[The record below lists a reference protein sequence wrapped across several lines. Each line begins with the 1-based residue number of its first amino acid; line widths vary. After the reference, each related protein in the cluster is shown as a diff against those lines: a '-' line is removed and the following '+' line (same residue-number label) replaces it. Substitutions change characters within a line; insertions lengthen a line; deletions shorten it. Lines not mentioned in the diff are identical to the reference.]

1 MEDID
6 FCKRLK
12 FLNKK
17 IYLLE
22 SAEAFHLGGKSHNP
36 KLNFK
41 MELERNWHFMWSLY
55 YFNKKHYGKFFAI
68 KVTLK
73 KFITSVVSNECII
86 YMLVPYEGEISCQM
100 PTQIFEHLFDLE
112 DDGIGFLDNY
122 NNVNPELQQDYDTIN
137 EILSLTNDDY
147 QETIIPEKELSLDEI
162 LEKITNKG
170 IESLTKKEKQ
180 TLHQYSK

>member
-1 MEDID
+1 MKYLLSIFGQVKNDESGVE
-6 FCKRLK
+6 RMA
-12 FLNKK
+12 KK
-17 IYLLE
+17 IVDVSDSKNVKFSYGE
-22 SAEAFHLGGKSHNP
+22 SSSIFHFKSNEDFY
-36 KLNFK
+36 KLK
-41 MELERNWHFMWSLY
+41 Q
-55 YFNKKHYGKFFAI
+55 
-68 KVTLK
+68 
-73 KFITSVVSNECII
+73 FIHSVVSNECII

-137 EILSLTNDDY
+137 EILSLTKDDY
-147 QETIIPEKELSLDEI
+147 EETIIPEKALSLDEI
-162 LEKITNKG
+162 LEKISNKG